1 MSKLYSWKKYFSE
14 DDLPFQAM
22 IHRQVYRVIHRHE
35 FLELVIVLNGKGIH
49 YFAGHEYP
57 IAAGDAFVIK
67 EGIDHD
73 YRNPENLIIANVL
86 VDFDRLKVNLK
97 DLEQI
102 KGFHTL
108 FVTEPMLRQ
117 QTTFNT
123 RLFLSAKNL
132 KTAEELVHELID
144 EMQVRRPGYRFVA
157 MNTFFRL
164 LIHVS
169 RCYGN
174 MPHRK
179 ISEMVQLSE
188 MTRFIQNHYKENISR
203 DEIVGAAH
211 ISASTGSRL
220 FRKLLNQTPVGYLNQ
235 FRIEKAIKML
245 QQGEFNITHIA
256 SSCGFQDSNY
266 FATVFRKH
274 TGKAPSR
281 FFR

>member
-1 MSKLYSWKKYFSE
+1 MSKLYSWEKYFSE

-108 FVTEPMLRQ
+108 L
-117 QTTFNT
+117 
-123 RLFLSAKNL
+123 
-132 KTAEELVHELID
+132 D
-144 EMQVRRPGYRFVA
+144 
-157 MNTFFRL
+157 
-164 LIHVS
+164 
-169 RCYGN
+169 
-174 MPHRK
+174 RK
-179 ISEMVQLSE
+179 SV
-188 MTRFIQNHYKENISR
+188 
-203 DEIVGAAH
+203 V
-211 ISASTGSRL
+211 
-220 FRKLLNQTPVGYLNQ
+220 
-235 FRIEKAIKML
+235 
-245 QQGEFNITHIA
+245 
-256 SSCGFQDSNY
+256 
-266 FATVFRKH
+266 
-274 TGKAPSR
+274 
-281 FFR
+281 

>member
-1 MSKLYSWKKYFSE
+1 MSKLYTWNRYFSE
-14 DDLPFQAM
+14 DALPFQAM
-22 IHRQVYRVIHRHE
+22 IHRQIRQSIHHHE

-86 VDFDRLKVNLK
+86 VDFDRLKVNLQ

-102 KGFHTL
+102 KGFYTL

-132 KTAEELVHELID
+132 KTAEELLHELID
-144 EMQVRRPGYRFVA
+144 EMQMRPPGYRFVA

-169 RCYGN
+169 RCYGD

-179 ISEMVQLSE
+179 VSEVVHLSE
-188 MTRFIQNHYKENISR
+188 MTQYIQHNYKRDISR
-203 DEIVGAAH
+203 DEIVRAAH

-220 FRKLLNQTPVGYLNQ
+220 FRKLLNQTPIGYLTE
-235 FRIEKAIKML
+235 FRIEKAIEML
-245 QQGEFNITHIA
+245 QQGEFNITEIA
-256 SSCGFQDSNY
+256 LSCGFRDSNY

-274 TGKAPSR
+274 TGKAPTR
-281 FFR
+281 F